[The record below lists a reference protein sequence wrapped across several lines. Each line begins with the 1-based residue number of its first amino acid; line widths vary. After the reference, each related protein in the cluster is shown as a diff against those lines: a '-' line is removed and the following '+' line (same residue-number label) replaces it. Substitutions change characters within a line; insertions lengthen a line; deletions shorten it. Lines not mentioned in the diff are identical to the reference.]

1 MAQISVSINSREYK
15 VTCEDEQ
22 EDHVR
27 QLAHYVDNHVQDL
40 VDSVGQ
46 IGDARLLALTS
57 IVVADELSEMIAR
70 VETLEK
76 ELEEIRDTQNETIK
90 TSSAIE
96 HKVTDILE
104 AAAKRIEDLTDQI
117 DPAPRPN

>member
-1 MAQISVSINSREYK
+1 MAQISVSINEREYK
-15 VTCEDEQ
+15 VTCENGQ

-27 QLAHYVDNHVQDL
+27 QLAHYVDNHVRDL

-46 IGDARLLALTS
+46 IGDARLLALAS

-76 ELEEIRDTQNETIK
+76 ELGEISETQNETIK

-96 HKVTDILE
+96 DKVTDILE
-104 AAAKRIEDLTDQI
+104 AAAKRIEDLTEQI